1 MAMPLEKLDYSAEY
15 KEIQPSL
22 FRESEVLDTLLQ
34 SIFNVCDKQQEDLLW
49 VSQNLLNIDAAEKS
63 QLDFI
68 GNIVGQPRFLSDF
81 NTEPYFG
88 YDGSYQSKTFG
99 SSADPEIGGYWN
111 SRSYFN
117 TATSRKLNDDEY
129 RRLIKARVIYNQ
141 SNCTSNDL
149 LEVINL
155 ITNSKN
161 NTVQMLKHGLVQ
173 INSDDSTGILS
184 YFVDR
189 LLMMDNILPIAA
201 GVRVGLEQIVGSG
214 GGDTLKCT
222 PSGNVTFSEAE
233 YRTATYRIGGT
244 GSYTSKFEITP
255 QFLFTELL
263 LANDGTSSAFVINL
277 AVKGVTPAFNSGG
290 APIIEIL
297 PINSQGEVTCNG
309 ATYDIRNGYDESLS
323 IFNDNPNYLYPTVVA
338 EKTILEIIPTID
350 TVNSEDLYYILGGVS
365 GEPLVFQSCAKAVF
379 SEAPVVCV
387 PTTLPI
393 IYKEGVNEP
402 TGELYGRYRINGGDW
417 VDYTVLADYYL
428 VNNFLGDTG
437 VMDRQGGSQ
446 ITPFQFQMGYG
457 RGLIRGASAQE
468 PYTDGQDGVMSV
480 ERTTIDFQITDGGA
494 NDLVQLLFGG
504 DASVSSCAV
513 GSWYGV

>member
-99 SSADPEIGGYWN
+99 STTDPDIGGYWN

-141 SNCTSNDL
+141 SNCTANDL

-173 INSDDSTGILS
+173 INSDDGTGILS

-189 LLMMDNILPIAA
+189 LLMIDNILPIAA
-201 GVRVGLEQIVGSG
+201 GVRVGLEQSASDGSG
-214 GGDTLKCT
+214 GGILDTDWIVKKVYEGSTGSKVGIDAVRTKNNLVVESSIEVSPTVGQVSDRIKSGEYGAEVNKAVLDIDAEAIDWVLDPANNRVKYEIIAGIGSAT
-222 PSGNVTFSEAE
+222 TAGYSWSVDNVAPSIKLASPAAVADELERRAFTGTDFVSGKRVYFKRNSASSYTLALEVVRTGGTYKPFYDITRVGDPSQTITSSGNVEKS
-233 YRTATYRIGGT
+233 I
-244 GSYTSKFEITP
+244 
-255 QFLFTELL
+255 
-263 LANDGTSSAFVINL
+263 
-277 AVKGVTPAFNSGG
+277 
-290 APIIEIL
+290 PI
-297 PINSQGEVTCNG
+297 
-309 ATYDIRNGYDESLS
+309 
-323 IFNDNPNYLYPTVVA
+323 PTVSSKVISNA
-338 EKTILEIIPTID
+338 EAGHAESKNL
-350 TVNSEDLYYILGGVS
+350 LVS
-365 GEPLVFQSCAKAVF
+365 
-379 SEAPVVCV
+379 VVS
-387 PTTLPI
+387 
-393 IYKEGVNEP
+393 
-402 TGELYGRYRINGGDW
+402 
-417 VDYTVLADYYL
+417 VLASTKVYD
-428 VNNFLGDTG
+428 
-437 VMDRQGGSQ
+437 
-446 ITPFQFQMGYG
+446 P
-457 RGLIRGASAQE
+457 
-468 PYTDGQDGVMSV
+468 
-480 ERTTIDFQITDGGA
+480 
-494 NDLVQLLFGG
+494 LF
-504 DASVSSCAV
+504 
-513 GSWYGV
+513 

>member
-1 MAMPLEKLDYSAEY
+1 MEVFNYA
-15 KEIQPSL
+15 KEHHEIKPSL
-22 FRESEVLDTLLQ
+22 FRESENMDRLLQ
-34 SIFNVCDKQQEDLLW
+34 AIFDVCDEQQNKLLW
-49 VSQNLLNIDAAEKS
+49 LAENILNLDLATGYH
-63 QLDFI
+63 LDFI
-68 GNIVGQPRFLSDF
+68 GGLVGQVRFLSDF

-88 YDGSYQSKTFG
+88 YEGSYQSKTFG
-99 SSADPEIGGYWN
+99 SATDPEVGGYWN

-117 TATSRKLNDDEY
+117 TATSRKLTDNEY
-129 RRLIKARVIYNQ
+129 RRLIKARVIFNQ

-149 LEVINL
+149 LEVLNL
-155 ITNSKN
+155 ITDSNN
-161 NTVQMLKHGLVQ
+161 NTVQLLKHGLIQ
-173 INSDDSTGILS
+173 INTSDTTGMLS
-184 YFVDR
+184 YFIDR
-189 LLMMDNILPIAA
+189 LYLADNILPIAA
-201 GVRVGLEQIVGSG
+201 GVRVGLEQVVGGDGGG
-214 GGDTLKCT
+214 GGDGTEKCT
-222 PSGNVTFSEAE
+222 PSGNITFSEAE

-323 IFNDNPNYLYPTVVA
+323 IFNDSPNYLYPTVVA

-402 TGELYGRYRINGGDW
+402 TGELYGRYRINGGAW